1 MEEMNLGLRGRG
13 LISGRVAAIV
23 VLEARI
29 LVARTQAHYC
39 RDGSEPR
46 KVARNVRE
54 RVERPILDNLILWE
68 RLMGPRAKGRSGKPK
83 VPEKW
88 RRFPR

>member
-1 MEEMNLGLRGRG
+1 MSRSLMEEMNLGLRGRG

-46 KVARNVRE
+46 KVARNVR
-54 RVERPILDNLILWE
+54 
-68 RLMGPRAKGRSGKPK
+68 GAGRTSHFGQSDFVGTADGSEGEKSI
-83 VPEKW
+83 PET
-88 RRFPR
+88 